1 MTWLECLTLFVL
13 LLVHIWCVFENILQP
28 IPALNLR
35 IEGCKCNFTSSTF
48 RMRLTLQ
55 KTKTSILELKQ
66 KSRTR
71 RISLFFFFFFV
82 IKEIDMNRTCF
93 NMVWNHYQKTKGQKV
108 GYFSTWLL
116 KFQMQLQ
123 WPRTKIKIKMQIE
136 FTFI

>member
-71 RISLFFFFFFV
+71 RISLFFFFFFLWLKKLTWTEPAS
-82 IKEIDMNRTCF
+82 IWSEIITKKQRVRKLDIFQRDCLNFKCNYNGRE
-93 NMVWNHYQKTKGQKV
+93 QK
-108 GYFSTWLL
+108 
-116 KFQMQLQ
+116 
-123 WPRTKIKIKMQIE
+123 
-136 FTFI
+136 